1 MRQPRNSS
9 SKWPPE
15 PVQAEVLY
23 NGRRAG
29 LLIKKPGSYVF
40 AYDPAYLGEEGA
52 APISLSLPLQTEPF
66 ESKEL
71 FPFFDGLLPEGWLQE
86 ITIRTL
92 HVDADDRFGL
102 LLAAGRHTIGA
113 VSVRPLDARQA

>member
-1 MRQPRNSS
+1 VNTSNPT
-9 SKWPPE
+9 
-15 PVQAEVLY
+15 QAEVLY

-29 LLIKKPGSYVF
+29 LLTKKPGGYVF
-40 AYDPAYLGEEGA
+40 AYDPTYLGEKGA
-52 APISLSLPLQTEPF
+52 APISLGLPLQSESF

-92 HVDADDRFGL
+92 HIDADDRFGL
-102 LLAAGRHTIGA
+102 LLATGRHTIGA
-113 VSVRPLDARQA
+113 VSVRPLEGDKHDA